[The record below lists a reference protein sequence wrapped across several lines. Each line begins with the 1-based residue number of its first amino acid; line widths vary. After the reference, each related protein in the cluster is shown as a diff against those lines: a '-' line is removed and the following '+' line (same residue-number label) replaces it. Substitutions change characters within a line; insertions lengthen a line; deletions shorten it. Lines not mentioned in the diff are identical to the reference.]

1 MKTWG
6 VRDRSGRTE
15 GKRDQASKQ
24 EKRKKKKKE
33 AIKNRGWSIKSQ
45 KGTGRALRSKW
56 LLCRSWKHK
65 QNVKVMERFH
75 PRVTPKM
82 RFWVFTTPVV
92 KSLTCLPKKEKNI
105 NHCLFQKKSCQ
116 CLKHRSATVF
126 FISYIYKYT
135 HIYTY
140 RHPIVP
146 RLDGDSLVSHM

>member
-15 GKRDQASKQ
+15 GKSDQASKQ
-24 EKRKKKKKE
+24 EKKKIKKVTKS
-33 AIKNRGWSIKSQ
+33 RGWSINSQ
-45 KGTGRALRSKW
+45 KGPGRALRSKT

-82 RFWVFTTPVV
+82 RFWGFTTPVV
-92 KSLTCLPKKEKNI
+92 KSLTWISKKEKNI

-116 CLKHRSATVF
+116 CLKPRSATVF
-126 FISYIYKYT
+126 FISYIYICIHIYT
-135 HIYTY
+135 HIGILLC
-140 RHPIVP
+140 P
-146 RLDGDSLVSHM
+146 D